1 MLDRLKSN
9 CICDIMKLLYISP
22 TFSGTG
28 GIGPHAFR
36 VAKKLGENGFDVE
49 LMDVPHIPIKNL
61 KNPSFSILGSL
72 KALSYTKTYDAVHA
86 WNLPSAFIMKQI
98 KSKKKILSVHGIY
111 SDQVSM
117 LHSKVASSL
126 VNFGENRVLDWAD
139 TLTTDSKAVQLAYK
153 EKLGKTF
160 EYLPAPLDPD
170 KFKEIP
176 EVKKAD
182 NQIVYVGRD
191 SYEKGID
198 ILQSIESKIN
208 GKVVYCTNLDWKEAM
223 VKLKESSLLV
233 VPSRMESIPQVIKEA
248 FYLKVPVIATNVGGN
263 PELVTHQETGIL
275 IPPEDPEKLT
285 IAINNLLDNEETRRN
300 FANNAFEFINNNF
313 SWDVLLEKYTSL
325 YES

>member
-117 LHSKVASSL
+117 LHSKVASLL

>member
-1 MLDRLKSN
+1 
-9 CICDIMKLLYISP
+9 MKLLYISP

-61 KNPSFSILGSL
+61 KNPSFTILGSL

-117 LHSKVASSL
+117 LHSKVVSSL

-275 IPPEDPEKLT
+275 VPPEDPEKLT
-285 IAINNLLDNEETRRN
+285 IAINNLLENEEERRK